1 MNITNMVRG
10 MMGDA
15 KPGETRALELKTG
28 QQVRGVVMSTSENG
42 REAVVQIN
50 GVSVRAVLDTPM
62 QPGQATWL
70 QVQGQQEDGMVILKP
85 SEGPNSKP
93 LPSIAEALKQSGL
106 PNEPWARQLLS
117 ELQKSG
123 MPLTKEL
130 VDKLAQ
136 AMVMKPSGVSTEQWM
151 QAAAVA
157 MKRQLPLTA
166 DSLRGLQQAMFGKPL
181 HDLLAAFSRAGDM
194 PAPIGAGQAAW
205 AAPLKEAQ
213 ALMRALVAAMPQA
226 EGQSPHSGSQSGT
239 PVSMLRASAEGALQQ
254 GSGAGNKGNSTGAS
268 QAGTS
273 AQASQTGSTGTT
285 AGSGTGSG
293 INGTA
298 TGVGSTQGTAGSAA
312 NIGATAGNAAG
323 ASTVGTSANGIGSGQ
338 PQGSAGI
345 HSSTA
350 AQSNNGVSTPASA
363 QSGSVVSSTTGAIT
377 GQQAGTNQVAG
388 AGHAAPEGAGNV
400 IGRMLSLL
408 GVSHEREVQRAIL
421 PQLSL
426 SASSNASAQAPA
438 SAQTSAPNAQAALA
452 SAMPD
457 AAQDASRATQA
468 ALTRTGIDA
477 ALPAA
482 MPQQHAAG
490 TAAAA
495 SESLK
500 STLLQLLQSEG
511 LPPHMREAA
520 QQIVQHITGQ
530 QLLLTSD
537 RSLPFSHVTLFVPLV
552 TPDGTQTAAVHIQS
566 RQGGKGELD
575 ASNCRL
581 WFDLNLK
588 SMGRTLVDV
597 NVVDKLVA
605 LNVHHNDEQVQEML
619 QPLRPEIDA
628 AISKIGYQLS
638 AFRTLPLPDRES
650 ELQTPERTF
659 EDYAPKNYKGVD
671 LRI

>member
-28 QQVRGVVMSTSENG
+28 QQVRGVIMSTSENG

-181 HDLLAAFSRAGDM
+181 HDLLASFTRAGDM
-194 PAPIGAGQAAW
+194 QANIGSGQAAW

-213 ALMRALVAAMPQA
+213 ALVRALVAGMPQTQ
-226 EGQSPHSGSQSGT
+226 GQLSQSGSLSAAPT
-239 PVSMLRASAEGALQQ
+239 STLGASAGGTLQQ
-254 GSGAGNKGNSTGAS
+254 GSGSGNTGNSTGANQVGS
-268 QAGTS
+268 FAQPSHSGTAGTM
-273 AQASQTGSTGTT
+273 AAN
-285 AGSGTGSG
+285 GTGMVA
-293 INGTA
+293 NGAA
-298 TGVGSTQGTAGSAA
+298 TGAGNTQGTAASATNMQA
-312 NIGATAGNAAG
+312 ATSNAAG
-323 ASTVGTSANGIGSGQ
+323 ASAASSSANAVGSGQ
-338 PQGSAGI
+338 PQGPGGI
-345 HSSTA
+345 NATA
-350 AQSNNGVSTPASA
+350 AQANNAASPQA
-363 QSGSVVSSTTGAIT
+363 AAPSGSVVSSTTGALT
-377 GQQAGTNQVAG
+377 GQQAGTNQVAAG
-388 AGHAAPEGAGNV
+388 AGNASPEGAANV

-408 GVSHEREVQRAIL
+408 GVSHEREVQRAML
-421 PQLSL
+421 PQL
-426 SASSNASAQAPA
+426 SASSNATASTQAAAPVPN
-438 SAQTSAPNAQAALA
+438 SAPNAQAALA
-452 SAMPD
+452 STTPD
-457 AAQDASRATQA
+457 ATQDASRATHA

-490 TAAAA
+490 TAAA

-500 STLLQLLQSEG
+500 STLLQLLQSDG
-511 LPPHMREAA
+511 LPPQMREAA

-588 SMGRTLVDV
+588 AMGRTLVDV

-638 AFRTLPLPDRES
+638 AFRTLPLPEREA